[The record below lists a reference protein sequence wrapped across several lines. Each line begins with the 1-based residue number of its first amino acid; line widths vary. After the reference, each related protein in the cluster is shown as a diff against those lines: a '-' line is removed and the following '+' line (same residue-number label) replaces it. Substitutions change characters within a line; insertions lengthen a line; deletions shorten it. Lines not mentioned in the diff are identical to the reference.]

1 MRILVIGGTGFI
13 GRHLVARLGVAEH
26 QVHVPT
32 RLYARG
38 RDLQVVPT
46 VTLSQ
51 SNVHDDAELDE
62 LLADC
67 DAVINLVGILH
78 DGRGRPYGKGYAR
91 AHVDLPR
98 RIAQGC
104 VRHGVRHMVHVS
116 ALGADSN
123 GPSMYLRSKGDGE
136 AAVKEAFGD
145 SRAGGWTIVR
155 PSVVFGPD
163 DNFTNLFGRLA
174 RWLPVLPLAG
184 AQARMQPI
192 YVEDV
197 AAAIDTMLDNPHA
210 RGKLYELAGP
220 QVHTLGEIA
229 GMCAKWS
236 GHPRAVVGVPMGIGR
251 LQAAVL
257 SCLPGTPLMTPDNL
271 DSLKVDNIAREGMA
285 PELGVVPV
293 AMEAVVPSYLGH
305 PRMRRSF

>member
-38 RDLQVVPT
+38 RDLQVIPT

-51 SNVHDDAELDE
+51 SDVHDDATLDE

-67 DAVINLVGILH
+67 DAVVNLVGVLH
-78 DGRGRPYGKGYAR
+78 DGSGRPYGKGYAR
-91 AHVDLPR
+91 VHVDLPR

-104 VRHGVRHMVHVS
+104 QRHGVRHMIHVS
-116 ALGADSN
+116 ALGADSK

-136 AAVKEAFGD
+136 AAVRDAY
-145 SRAGGWTIVR
+145 AGSQGKGWTIFR

-163 DNFTNLFGRLA
+163 DNFTNLFARLA

-197 AAAIDTMLDNPHA
+197 AAAISAMLDNPHGH
-210 RGKLYELAGP
+210 GKVYELAGP
-220 QVHTLGEIA
+220 QVHTLGDIA
-229 GMCAKWS
+229 GMCARWS
-236 GHPRAVVGVPMGIGR
+236 GHPRLVLNVPMGIGR
-251 LQAAVL
+251 LQAMVL
-257 SCLPGTPLMTPDNL
+257 ACLPGEPLMTPDNL
-271 DSLKVDNIAREGMA
+271 DSLKVDSVARADME
-285 PELGVVPV
+285 PELGLVPI
-293 AMEAVVPSYLGH
+293 ALEAVVPSYLGH
-305 PRMRRSF
+305 PRMRNA

>member
-1 MRILVIGGTGFI
+1 MRILVIGGSGFI
-13 GRHLVARLGVAEH
+13 GRHVVARLGVAKH

-51 SNVHDDAELDE
+51 SDVHDDATLDQ

-78 DGRGRPYGKGYAR
+78 DGRGRPYGGGFAR

-104 VRHGVRHMVHVS
+104 VRHGVRRMIHIS
-116 ALGADSN
+116 ALGADPG

-136 AAVKEAFGD
+136 AALREVFAAADGH
-145 SRAGGWTIVR
+145 AWTIVR
-155 PSVVFGPD
+155 PSVVFGHD
-163 DNFTNLFGRLA
+163 DDFTNLFARLA

-184 AQARMQPI
+184 AHARMQPV

-197 AAAIDTMLDNPHA
+197 AAAIDAMLANPHTY
-210 RGKLYELAGP
+210 GKVYELAGP
-220 QVHTLGEIA
+220 QVHTLGAIA

-236 GHPRAVVGVPMGIGR
+236 GHPRLVVNVPMGLGR
-251 LQAAVL
+251 LQAAML
-257 SCLPGTPLMTPDNL
+257 ACLPGKPLMTPDNL

-285 PELGVVPV
+285 QELGIVPT
-293 AMEAVVPSYLGH
+293 AMEAVVPAYLAH
-305 PRMRRSF
+305 PRARGA

>member
-1 MRILVIGGTGFI
+1 MRILIIGGTGFI
-13 GRHLVARLGVAEH
+13 GRHLVARLGVAQH

-51 SNVHDDAELDE
+51 TDVYDDAALDAV
-62 LLADC
+62 LADC
-67 DAVINLVGILH
+67 DVAINLVGILH
-78 DGRGRPYGKGYAR
+78 DGRGRPYGQGYAR
-91 AHVDLPR
+91 AHVELPR

-104 VRHGVRHMVHVS
+104 VRHGVRRLIHVS

-136 AAVKEAFGD
+136 AALRDAYAAARDG
-145 SRAGGWTIVR
+145 AWTIVR
-155 PSVVFGPD
+155 PSVVFGHD
-163 DNFTNLFGRLA
+163 DRFTNLFAGLA

-184 AQARMQPI
+184 ARARMQPV

-197 AAAIDTMLDNPHA
+197 AAAIDAMLSNPHTY
-210 RGKLYELAGP
+210 GKVYELAGP

-236 GHPRAVVGVPMGIGR
+236 GHPRSVINIPMGLGR
-251 LQAAVL
+251 LQAGVL
-257 SCLPGTPLMTPDNL
+257 ACLPGTPLMTPDNL
-271 DSLKVDNIAREGMA
+271 DSLTVDNVAREPMA
-285 PELGVVPV
+285 PELGVVPT
-293 AMEAVVPSYLGH
+293 AMEAVVPGYLAS
-305 PRMRRSF
+305 PRARGI

>member
-1 MRILVIGGTGFI
+1 MRIRVIGGTGFI

-38 RDLQVVPT
+38 RDLQVLPT

-51 SNVHDDAELDE
+51 SDVYDDVVLDG

-67 DAVINLVGILH
+67 DAVVNLIGVLH
-78 DGRGRPYGKGYAR
+78 DGRGHPYGKGFAR
-91 AHVDLPR
+91 THVELPR

-104 VRHGVRHMVHVS
+104 QRHGVRQMIHIS
-116 ALGADSN
+116 ALGADSK

-136 AAVKEAFGD
+136 AAIRDTFIGSYLE
-145 SRAGGWTIVR
+145 GWTIFR

-163 DNFTNLFGRLA
+163 DNFTSLFARLA
-174 RWLPVLPLAG
+174 RWLPVLLIPG

-197 AAAIDTMLDNPHA
+197 AAAIAAVLDNPHA
-210 RGKLYELAGP
+210 YGKVYELAGP
-220 QVHTLGEIA
+220 QVYSLGEIA
-229 GMCAKWS
+229 SVCAKWS
-236 GHPRAVVGVPMGIGR
+236 GHPRRVVNVPMGIGH

-257 SCLPGTPLMTPDNL
+257 SCLPGKPLMTLDNL
-271 DSLKVDNIAREGMA
+271 NSLKVDNVARGGVA
-285 PELGVVPV
+285 PELGVVP
-293 AMEAVVPSYLGH
+293 AALEAVVPSYLRH
-305 PRMRRSF
+305 PRMRSA

>member
-1 MRILVIGGTGFI
+1 MHILVIGGTGFI
-13 GRHLVARLGVAEH
+13 GRHLVARLGAAGH

-32 RLYARG
+32 RLFARG

-46 VTLSQ
+46 VTLLQ
-51 SNVHDDAELDE
+51 ADIHDDAALNE

-78 DGRGRPYGKGYAR
+78 DGRGRPYGKGFAA
-91 AHVDLPR
+91 AHVELPR

-104 VRHGVRHMVHVS
+104 VRHGVRRMIHIS
-116 ALGADSN
+116 ALGADPG

-136 AAVKEAFGD
+136 IAVRDTLAAAHGF
-145 SRAGGWTIVR
+145 GWTIAR

-163 DNFTNLFGRLA
+163 DTFTNLFARLA

-184 AQARMQPI
+184 ARARMQPV

-197 AAAIDTMLDNPHA
+197 ALAIETMLADAHTH
-210 RGKLYELAGP
+210 GKVYELAGP

-236 GHPRAVVGVPMGIGR
+236 GHPRMVLDIPMGMGR
-251 LQAAVL
+251 LQAAML
-257 SCLPGTPLMTPDNL
+257 ACLPGEPLMTPDNL
-271 DSLKVDNIAREGMA
+271 DSLTVDNVAHAPMA
-285 PELGVVPV
+285 PELGVVPS
-293 AMEAVVPSYLGH
+293 AMEAVVPGYLAPLL
-305 PRMRRSF
+305 PRDR